1 MDRTSSGRLQ
11 SLFKPRDQFEPGH
24 GGPVAIAASLTHADL
39 LSSGT
44 PPWIGQLREVLA
56 RLDIAPDLA
65 EDIGSRRWLRGL
77 ATLIGLC
84 ALALSLRPDF
94 AVPVSAPGI
103 AFDADARDTLRSQMI
118 LPLGLGADS
127 GAHMAPS
134 HMVVPLAA
142 APERT
147 DVQLVATLVAGD
159 SFARMLQRAGV
170 DEGDAARVSQL
181 VAGQVPLAELE
192 PGTRFAITLGP
203 RPSAEAPR
211 QLMGLDFRARFDLD
225 LAVART
231 PQGLGIQRKPL
242 SVDTTPL
249 RIRGTVG
256 SSLYLSA
263 RAAGAPIKAIQEYLQ
278 TLDAHFGLEGE
289 IHPED
294 SSDIIVGYKRSA
306 SGETETGE
314 LLFAG
319 LEQGGKPKVQ
329 LLRWGKGGSFFK
341 ASGIGQPRASLY
353 FPVAGRMTSGFGLR
367 RHPILG
373 YTRMHAG
380 VDFGTPYGSPIY
392 AVAAGTISFA
402 GRHGGHGNYVRIEH
416 GGAMG
421 SGYGH
426 MSRSAV
432 SPGR

>member
-1 MDRTSSGRLQ
+1 MRRLCR
-11 SLFKPRDQFEPGH
+11 S
-24 GGPVAIAASLTHADL
+24 
-39 LSSGT
+39 
-44 PPWIGQLREVLA
+44 PP
-56 RLDIAPDLA
+56 
-65 EDIGSRRWLRGL
+65 
-77 ATLIGLC
+77 
-84 ALALSLRPDF
+84 
-94 AVPVSAPGI
+94 
-103 AFDADARDTLRSQMI
+103 
-118 LPLGLGADS
+118 
-127 GAHMAPS
+127 
-134 HMVVPLAA
+134 
-142 APERT
+142 
-147 DVQLVATLVAGD
+147 
-159 SFARMLQRAGV
+159 RAGV
-170 DEGDAARVSQL
+170 GEGDASRVAQL
-181 VAGQVPLAELE
+181 VGGQVPLTQIE
-192 PGTRFAITLGP
+192 PGTRFAVKLGP
-203 RPSAEAPR
+203 RPAADSPR
-211 QLMGLDFRARFDLD
+211 PLLNLDFRARFDLD
-225 LAVART
+225 LAVSRSG
-231 PQGLGIQRKPL
+231 QGLVVQARPL
-242 SVDTTPL
+242 AVDTTPL

-256 SSLYLSA
+256 PSLYLSA
-263 RAAGAPIKAIQEYLQ
+263 RAAGAPIKAIQQYLQ

-289 IHPED
+289 IRAED
-294 SSDIIVGYKRSA
+294 TFDIIVGFKRSA